1 MLLHR
6 LEVSMTH
13 LGIWLAA
20 VLFFSSLEYGWLQFL
35 AAITL
40 HDAET

>member
-20 VLFFSSLEYGWLQFL
+20 VLFFSLEYGWLQFL